1 MQEKPDQFKGL
12 KSKHQIYVLVCVCV
26 CINVLLYKYWKHV
39 NALERWLLIIQH
51 SYSTNPA
58 DVVKVTL
65 VPPL

>member
-26 CINVLLYKYWKHV
+26 YVLLHKYWKHV
-39 NALERWLLIIQH
+39 NVLERWRLIIQH